1 MWGSPWVSTAVQPTG
16 EGLGAWLG
24 MGGHPGVPG
33 CPSSEQPSPLLLGTG
48 PQTKALSG
56 GDSGKGGGRS
66 TGRGR
71 HLALSHA
78 VQGSQAQRGDPA
90 RATGQRGAGRGWGA
104 PSWGRG
110 ALGASVI
117 TGPSPC
123 RRGGC
128 PRWSPGALR
137 PQHPRGLRALFRVGI
152 HPLQLE
158 EGRGVFRSVRWTW
171 VAGDAELR
179 LTAAPGPGVRE
190 GPWARWRR
198 KWWGGEGGEGGQ
210 GGEGEGCRGPGG
222 GRPNPPPRPPGG
234 LSDPVGLECR
244 PVWTELRWL
253 PDPAWCCPHSA
264 SLRLSVWPEGLGGQV
279 RGRSSRLPPA

>member
-1 MWGSPWVSTAVQPTG
+1 MPGGAWEPAAEGREAPTGWTGGGGHLSRVRLRDRWQQGGPLPVWGSPWVSTVVQPTR

-33 CPSSEQPSPLLLGTG
+33 CPSSEQPSLLLLETR

-56 GDSGKGGGRS
+56 GVSGKGGGRS

-78 VQGSQAQRGDPA
+78 VQGSRAQRGDPA

-123 RRGGC
+123 RRRGC
-128 PRWSPGALR
+128 LRWSPGALG
-137 PQHPRGLRALFRVGI
+137 PQHPPACGLYFGLGSTLCSWRK
-152 HPLQLE
+152 E
-158 EGRGVFRSVRWTW
+158 EVYSGLSAGR
-171 VAGDAELR
+171 
-179 LTAAPGPGVRE
+179 
-190 GPWARWRR
+190 
-198 KWWGGEGGEGGQ
+198 GGQ
-210 GGEGEGCRGPGG
+210 GTQNC
-222 GRPNPPPRPPGG
+222 
-234 LSDPVGLECR
+234 D
-244 PVWTELRWL
+244 
-253 PDPAWCCPHSA
+253 
-264 SLRLSVWPEGLGGQV
+264 
-279 RGRSSRLPPA
+279 